1 MTVSRDYLKDREMTP
16 ESWVKPYKSA
26 FPEWPGI
33 LRVPQDGENGGA
45 GTRHH
50 GCFGFGLLKEELL
63 ELGEEAM
70 FFKNRSFQIIEEGLT
85 SGLRRGVRDAGDLG

>member
-1 MTVSRDYLKDREMTP
+1 MSRDYLKDREMTP
-16 ESWVKPYKSA
+16 EGGVKLCKSA

-33 LRVPQDGENGGA
+33 FRFFQNGENGGA

-50 GCFGFGLLKEELL
+50 GGFGFGLLKEKLL

-70 FFKNRSFQIIEEGLT
+70 FFKNRSFEIIEESFT
-85 SGLRRGVRDAGDLG
+85 SGLRRGVRDADDLG